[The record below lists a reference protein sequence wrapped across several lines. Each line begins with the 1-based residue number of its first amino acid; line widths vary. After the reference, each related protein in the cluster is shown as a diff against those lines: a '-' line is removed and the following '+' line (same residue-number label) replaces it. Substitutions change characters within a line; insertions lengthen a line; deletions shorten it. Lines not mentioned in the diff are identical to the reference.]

1 MNDAY
6 ERRALLLHLGDVLE
20 ATASVAN
27 DGHDDRT
34 LHELISGNASL
45 ARFTLLAQISPG
57 MRAREFVQRATRAF
71 ASWPR
76 ELLELELNR
85 TQLALTAQQALF
97 ANNPKGWSGYVA
109 MLGAEVPWFGDGV
122 PPAEAAVT
130 GETGALDD
138 ETEPVA
144 MDSDVEAVSEQE
156 PSNAGDVER
165 NSEADV
171 PARREGVENIER
183 IYPSWPWKA
192 DS

>member
-1 MNDAY
+1 MTK
-6 ERRALLLHLGDVLE
+6 ELLHAPEGHCGLATLDGLSPLG
-20 ATASVAN
+20 AY
-27 DGHDDRT
+27 RC
-34 LHELISGNASL
+34 
-45 ARFTLLAQISPG
+45 
-57 MRAREFVQRATRAF
+57 TRAF

-85 TQLALTAQQALF
+85 TKLALTAQQALF

-109 MLGAEVPWFGDGV
+109 MLSAEVPWFGNGV

-130 GETGALDD
+130 GETGAVDD

-144 MDSDVEAVSEQE
+144 MGSDVEAVSEQE